1 MLSFAFP
8 AQSQDAPV
16 MQKTASG
23 DEIHI
28 DFYSA
33 YKSRSPILLTSQ
45 IADDIEFIPLETKD
59 ECLIGDFIR
68 NIVVTQKDIIIFD
81 YDGCYRFN
89 RQGKF

>member
-1 MLSFAFP
+1 MKNFVFVSIVLLSFAFP

-33 YKSRSPILLTSQ
+33 YKNRSPILLTSQ
-45 IADDIEFIPLETKD
+45 IADDPARLQMILSLYLWK
-59 ECLIGDFIR
+59 LR
-68 NIVVTQKDIIIFD
+68 MSV
-81 YDGCYRFN
+81 
-89 RQGKF
+89 

>member
-1 MLSFAFP
+1 MKNFVFVSIVLLSFAFP

-33 YKSRSPILLTSQ
+33 YKSRSPFL
-45 IADDIEFIPLETKD
+45 K
-59 ECLIGDFIR
+59 
-68 NIVVTQKDIIIFD
+68 
-81 YDGCYRFN
+81 
-89 RQGKF
+89 